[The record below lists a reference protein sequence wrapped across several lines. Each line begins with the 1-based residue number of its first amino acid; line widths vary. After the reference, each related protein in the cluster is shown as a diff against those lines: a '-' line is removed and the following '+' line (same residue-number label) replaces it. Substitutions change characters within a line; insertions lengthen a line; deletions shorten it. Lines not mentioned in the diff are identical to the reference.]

1 MSPASASAP
10 PSRADLRE
18 LVRIAQELTGFKTEA
33 VSEDGLARFLTREH
47 RDGRAVSDLLEGLR
61 AGDRAA
67 AERLTSQVMVA
78 ETFFFRHP
86 DHFQLLLQEVLPPLL
101 AREPNPRLWSAGCA
115 SGEEAYSLAACVL
128 QVDRARA
135 RDVFVLGTDLSRSRL
150 ERARKGE
157 YRNWSVRDAGPMLA
171 PVVEEAGDRYRVRED
186 VRALAR
192 FKQHNLLNLPPTPGA
207 FDVIFCRNVLVYLDE
222 EPARRVRAHLAH
234 ALRPGGYLFLGPL
247 EGETPE
253 PWLSPVAGRQDV
265 VRRSLDALPDLRS
278 STPVPRP
285 LTPMPRPLAPAPRP
299 ARAPRPPTPAPPPAR
314 ALPAP
319 PPTTPRRGP
328 EVEAHCAALELVEHG
343 DLGQARAA
351 LRDLRGRVPA
361 YVPGVVDL
369 ALVNARLGHGQEAVR
384 TMREALEL
392 LQPLEDQALVAG
404 PETLPVE
411 YYRAVAQVFLNQRRG
426 HP

>member
-1 MSPASASAP
+1 MSAP
-10 PSRADLRE
+10 APPNNPAVLRE
-18 LVRIAQELTGFKTEA
+18 LVQIARELTGFKTEA
-33 VSEDGLARFLTREH
+33 VSEEALARFLTREH
-47 RDGRAVSDLLEGLR
+47 KDGRAASDLLHGLR

-101 AREPNPRLWSAGCA
+101 SREPSPRLWSAGCA

-128 QVDRARA
+128 EVDRAKA
-135 RDVFVLGTDLSRSRL
+135 KDVQVLGTDLSRSRL

-157 YRNWSVRDAGPMLA
+157 YRGWSVRDAGPMLA
-171 PVVEEAGDRYRVRED
+171 PVVEHDDGRYRVRED

-192 FKQHNLLNLPPTPGA
+192 FKQHNLLNLPPPPGA

-222 EPARRVRAHLAH
+222 EPARRVRTHLAQ

-247 EGETPE
+247 EGEAPE

-265 VRRSLDALPDLRS
+265 VRRSPEALEELRLLTPS
-278 STPVPRP
+278 PVPRP
-285 LTPMPRPLAPAPRP
+285 RTPRP
-299 ARAPRPPTPAPPPAR
+299 ATPVPPPVSAPVAAPAR
-314 ALPAP
+314 ALPAAP
-319 PPTTPRRGP
+319 SNGPRRGP
-328 EVEAHCAALELVEHG
+328 EVEAHCAALALVEHG

-351 LRDLRGRVPA
+351 LRDLRGKVPA

-392 LQPLEDQALVAG
+392 LESFADQELVAG

>member
-1 MSPASASAP
+1 MSAHVPDPAV
-10 PSRADLRE
+10 LRE
-18 LVRIAQELTGFKTEA
+18 LVRIAQDLTGFKTEA
-33 VSEDGLARFLTREH
+33 VSEEALARFLTREH
-47 RDGRAVSDLLEGLR
+47 RDGRAVSDLLGGLR

-101 AREPNPRLWSAGCA
+101 AREPSPRLWSAGCA

-128 QVDRARA
+128 AVDRRKANGA
-135 RDVFVLGTDLSRSRL
+135 LVLGTDLSRSRL
-150 ERARKGE
+150 ERAHKGE

-171 PVVEEAGDRYRVRED
+171 PVVEQVDGRFRVRKD
-186 VRALAR
+186 ARALVG
-192 FKQHNLLNLPPTPGA
+192 FKQHNLLNAPPPPGA

-222 EPARRVRAHLAH
+222 APARQVRAHLAQ

-247 EGETPE
+247 EGEAP
-253 PWLSPVAGRQDV
+253 PPGLLPVAGRQDV
-265 VRRSLDALPDLRS
+265 LRRPADAVAELRFP
-278 STPVPRP
+278 TPAPRP
-285 LTPMPRPLAPAPRP
+285 LTP
-299 ARAPRPPTPAPPPAR
+299 
-314 ALPAP
+314 AP
-319 PPTTPRRGP
+319 PPTRALPSPPPRAPRRGP
-328 EVEAHCAALELVEHG
+328 EVDAHCAALALVEHG

-351 LRDLRGRVPA
+351 LRDLRDRAPA

-392 LQPLEDQALVAG
+392 LQPLEDQELVAG

-426 HP
+426 H